1 MKKRL
6 GILLTAITI
15 LPLATACV
23 GGGTN
28 GADNAENADTLQK
41 IVVNDFENSADMGML
56 LIGNKLGK
64 VSLQEN
70 ADYVKAGGRSA
81 KLSVTGQASFGT
93 PYLYQTFDI
102 PDREEYSDFTKN
114 VKMTLW
120 VYNDDA
126 EVHSLRA
133 EYRFAAGTLGSTEIE
148 LGAKEWTMLNYEID
162 RQYLPFD
169 ANGDYYSCLGVYFYF
184 DISASG
190 SAYDLYFDELSLYR
204 TEKGFNKSVMFLDEH
219 EICSFDHAYQHS
231 LLTVTDDYFDL
242 QASLSISQDYA
253 ERDRDF
259 NLKVSAP
266 AGSTPFLNGGGWPGI
281 EINQTILEMFDFS
294 NYDDSD
300 EFCFDVYSPKENGL
314 DYVWV
319 TFRNSQNWE
328 VFKDGPA
335 RVLTK
340 GQWQTI
346 RISVGE
352 INATAE
358 RPEEYGFIDT
368 ARIMVRWGEFVGED
382 RVAYFNNFRM
392 ELK

>member
-1 MKKRL
+1 MRKIL
-6 GILLTAITI
+6 SILLAAITI
-15 LPLATACV
+15 LPFATACDR
-23 GGGTN
+23 GNDAG
-28 GADNAENADTLQK
+28 NAENADMLQK

-70 ADYVKAGGRSA
+70 ADFVKTGARSA
-81 KLSVTGQASFGT
+81 KLSITGQSSFGT

-102 PDREEYSDFTKN
+102 KDREEYYDFTKN

-126 EVHSLRA
+126 ADHSLRA
-133 EYRFAAGTLGSTEIE
+133 EYRFPAGTLGSTEIG
-148 LGAKEWTMLNYEID
+148 LKSKEWTMLNYEID
-162 RQYLPFD
+162 REFLPFD
-169 ANGDYYSCLGVYFYF
+169 GNGDYYSCLGVYFYF
-184 DISASG
+184 DLSG
-190 SAYDLYFDELSLYR
+190 SDEAYDLYFDELSLYR
-204 TEKGFNKSVMFLDEH
+204 TEKGFNKSVMYLDEH
-219 EICSFDHAYQHS
+219 EICSFDHSYQHS

-242 QASLSISQDYA
+242 QASLSISQDYS
-253 ERDRDF
+253 ERDKDF
-259 NLKVSAP
+259 NLKVTAP
-266 AGSTPFLNGGGWPGI
+266 AGSTPFQNGGGWPGI

-294 NYDDSD
+294 DYDDKD

-319 TFRNSQNWE
+319 TFRNSLNWE

-335 RVLTK
+335 RTLTK

-352 INATAE
+352 INAAAE

>member
-1 MKKRL
+1 M
-6 GILLTAITI
+6 
-15 LPLATACV
+15 
-23 GGGTN
+23 
-28 GADNAENADTLQK
+28 
-41 IVVNDFENSADMGML
+41 
-56 LIGNKLGK
+56 
-64 VSLQEN
+64 
-70 ADYVKAGGRSA
+70 
-81 KLSVTGQASFGT
+81 
-93 PYLYQTFDI
+93 
-102 PDREEYSDFTKN
+102 
-114 VKMTLW
+114 
-120 VYNDDA
+120 
-126 EVHSLRA
+126 
-133 EYRFAAGTLGSTEIE
+133 
-148 LGAKEWTMLNYEID
+148 
-162 RQYLPFD
+162 
-169 ANGDYYSCLGVYFYF
+169 
-184 DISASG
+184 
-190 SAYDLYFDELSLYR
+190 
-204 TEKGFNKSVMFLDEH
+204 
-219 EICSFDHAYQHS
+219 
-231 LLTVTDDYFDL
+231 
-242 QASLSISQDYA
+242 
-253 ERDRDF
+253 
-259 NLKVSAP
+259 
-266 AGSTPFLNGGGWPGI
+266 NGGGWPGI

-358 RPEEYGFIDT
+358 RPEDYGFIDT